1 MSQSQSVQMKVFVTF
16 ISNTRTNKSTGDEF
30 AQMFVSGA
38 FLPAGVTGEVGLN
51 SAEAVAFW
59 QELAA
64 RANYISTAN
73 KAGERNGYKPGEKT
87 ITVTLPAESII
98 VGAVKEHDGGRK
110 TANVSFTALP
120 NEAFSLTKRSVTVPP
135 SAVAVLERIAGNQ
148 PVVTTEP
155 W

>member
-1 MSQSQSVQMKVFVTF
+1 MSQSQSTPMKVFVTF
-16 ISNTRTNKSTGDEF
+16 VSLKRVNKNTGDEF

-51 SAEAVAFW
+51 SEEAVQFW
-59 QELAA
+59 TLLATKA
-64 RANYISTAN
+64 GYTSTTN

-98 VGAVKEHDGGRK
+98 VGGVKEHDGRK

-135 SAVAVLERIAGNQ
+135 SAVAVLERIAGQ
-148 PVVTTEP
+148 TPVTTTEP